1 MIKEIGKGVL
11 VGAIIPILFVCFL
24 YLLFYV
30 FDKRI
35 NTEVLMSGILFGIG
49 INALIVR
56 KLFKED
62 KDYLGRGILIASFF
76 YFLFWVI
83 KFII

>member
-1 MIKEIGKGVL
+1 MPLICHTLKSINER
-11 VGAIIPILFVCFL
+11 PENFHFL
-24 YLLFYV
+24 YLIFYV

-35 NTEVLMSGILFGIG
+35 NSEVLMSGILFGIG

-56 KLFKED
+56 KLFKEN
-62 KDYLGRGILIASFF
+62 KDYLGRGILVSSFF